1 MRLILGLLLLA
12 SMALADD
19 YATSPLLAQVTQFD
33 SKTAPPRVMPL
44 YEQGWDEGVPV
55 GDARAGKV
63 GWFGLGLVGNV
74 PFLWLPWVVEPRRP
88 AKPPVQ
94 AEEEFNSGFK
104 NGYRAGWK
112 NAHKGF
118 YIAGAVISTAVY
130 GVMIADNQG
139 WLEQSKSVDE

>member
-1 MRLILGLLLLA
+1 MALLLVLQCGA
-12 SMALADD
+12 AYAD
-19 YATSPLLAQVTQFD
+19 YATLAAIGASEQFD
-33 SKTAPPRVMPL
+33 SKPAPPRVMPL
-44 YEQGWDEGVPV
+44 YEQGWNEGVSA
-55 GDARAGKV
+55 GDARAGKI
-63 GWFGLGLVGNV
+63 GWFGLGLLGNV
-74 PFLWLPWVVEPRRP
+74 PFVWLPWVVEPRSP

>member
-1 MRLILGLLLLA
+1 MRSILGLLLIA
-12 SMALADD
+12 GVALAEE
-19 YATSPLLAQVTQFD
+19 YPTTPLLAQVTQFD

-55 GDARAGKV
+55 GDSRAGKI

-74 PFLWLPWVVEPRRP
+74 PFMWLPWVVEPRRP
-88 AKPPVQ
+88 AKPNVQ

-118 YIAGAVISTAVY
+118 YIAGAIVSSAAVAVLVSTQE
-130 GVMIADNQG
+130 D
-139 WLEQSKSVDE
+139 